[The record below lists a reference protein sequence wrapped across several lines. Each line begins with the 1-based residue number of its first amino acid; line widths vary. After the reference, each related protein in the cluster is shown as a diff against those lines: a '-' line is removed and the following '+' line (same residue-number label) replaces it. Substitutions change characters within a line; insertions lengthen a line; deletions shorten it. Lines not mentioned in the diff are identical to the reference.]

1 MPPDNGSSLLTE
13 APSAAGGN
21 PSPDTPR
28 NAAQEALATA
38 QEQNDIPDYVPEK
51 FWDREK
57 RAPKI
62 EDLGRSYKNL
72 EKLLGT
78 EKVPRPTSDDD
89 EEGWERWYAA
99 SGRPDSEDK
108 YEFKRPELP
117 SDLPYDEEA
126 EKNFRTWAK
135 ANGLNKRQASNL
147 YDAYAKT
154 QMERHAA
161 YHTGQKQAR
170 SNIEQNLRREYGQ
183 QFDAKV
189 NVARQFLREYGDP
202 DFMKWLDETGQGND
216 PRMIRLMI
224 RAGEKMNGETKLKGA
239 PAADRNEGD
248 LKAAI
253 ANFREKHKESL
264 WKKDHPDHDLRVREY
279 NKLFQA
285 LYPDQ

>member
-1 MPPDNGSSLLTE
+1 MSPEAGSLLTE
-13 APSAAGGN
+13 APSASGN
-21 PSPDTPR
+21 PTPDAPR

-38 QEQNDIPDYVPEK
+38 QEQNDIPEWAPEK
-51 FWDREK
+51 FWDRERK
-57 RAPKI
+57 TVKA

-89 EEGWERWYAA
+89 EEGWERWYKA

-117 SDLPYDEEA
+117 PDLPYDEEA

-135 ANGLNKRQASNL
+135 ANGLNKRQAANL
-147 YDAYAKT
+147 YEAYAKT

-170 SNIEQNLRREYGQ
+170 AQIEQNLRREHGGQ
-183 QFDAKV
+183 YEAKV
-189 NVARQFLREYGDP
+189 NLARQAIREFADP
-202 DFMKWLDETGQGND
+202 DYMKWLDETGAGND
-216 PRMIRLMI
+216 PRVIRSWI
-224 RAGEKMNGETKLKGA
+224 RVGEKMSGPTKLHGA
-239 PAADRNEGD
+239 PVADRNETD
-248 LKAAI
+248 LKTAI
-253 ANFREKHKESL
+253 SNFREKHAEAL
-264 WKKDHPDHDLRVREY
+264 WKKEHPDHDLRVREY

>member
-1 MPPDNGSSLLTE
+1 MPESQGSLLTE
-13 APSAAGGN
+13 APSGGGN

-38 QEQNDIPDYVPEK
+38 QEQNDIPEYIPEK
-51 FWDREK
+51 FWDRDR

-170 SNIEQNLRREYGQ
+170 SQIEQNLRREHGGQ
-183 QFDAKV
+183 YEAKV
-189 NVARQFLREYGDP
+189 NLARQAIREFADP
-202 DFMKWLDETGQGND
+202 DYMKWLDETGAGND
-216 PRMIRLMI
+216 PRVIRSWI
-224 RAGEKMNGETKLKGA
+224 RVGEKMSGETKLKGA
-239 PAADRNEGD
+239 PSVERNEGD

-285 LYPDQ
+285 LYPDQR

>member
-1 MPPDNGSSLLTE
+1 LTE

-21 PSPDTPR
+21 PSPDAPR
-28 NAAQEALATA
+28 NAAQAALADA
-38 QEQNDIPDYVPEK
+38 QEQGDIPEYIPEK
-51 FWDREK
+51 FWDRDRK
-57 RAPKI
+57 APKI

-170 SNIEQNLRREYGQ
+170 SKIEQDLRREHGQ
-183 QFDAKV
+183 QYEGKV
-189 NVARQFLREYGDP
+189 NLARQAIREFADP
-202 DFMKWLDETGQGND
+202 DYMRWLDETGAGND
-216 PRMIRLMI
+216 PRVIRSWI
-224 RAGEKMNGETKLKGA
+224 RVGEKMSGDTKLKGA

-248 LKAAI
+248 LKTAI
-253 ANFREKHKESL
+253 ANFREKHKDSL